1 MFALPSLDS
10 LDSLVKPTAVGA
22 VIVLAALLVVVI
34 NRYGQRLARHDW
46 LLSQVNLRLDS
57 LHKEKKDAYVRSIQV
72 QREPP
77 PLSEA
82 RTTEIDEALL
92 LTLKLDPKNRKGG
105 PE

>member
-1 MFALPSLDS
+1 M
-10 LDSLVKPTAVGA
+10 KPAAIVGA
-22 VIVLAALLVVVI
+22 AIVGVLLVVVI

-46 LLSQVNLRLDS
+46 LLSQVNLRLDN
-57 LHKEKKDAYVRSIQV
+57 LHKEKAAAYVRSIQV
-72 QREPP
+72 EPVPP